1 MRSVKSPSSNF
12 LLISLDGFSLT
23 FETQLLN
30 IQLWYCLKENVRANL
45 ASKMKNTYLK
55 HLK

>member
-1 MRSVKSPSSNF
+1 MSEIENDTKVIYILNF
-12 LLISLDGFSLT
+12 ELGG
-23 FETQLLN
+23 FETQLLS